1 LREIE
6 KLHVF
11 ESCEPGEQK
20 FIFTAKCEALFDNRY
35 VIRYNC
41 LINIIN
47 TILVSTILGFGVFY
61 FNKDMNDLVLD
72 PIDKMTSKIKD
83 LSKNPI
89 EAIKIKNTEEENVN
103 SKKIMGCCNTGD
115 KNKEPM
121 ETVILEQT
129 LGKISA
135 LLALGFGEAGAEII
149 SKNIQ
154 NKADV
159 DVDPTIAGKKVMGIY
174 GFCDIRNFTDSTEIL
189 EEEVMIFVNEIAE
202 IVHELTAEYGG
213 SANKNIGDAFLL
225 VWKFDDKFTSTKGD
239 IVLLNSHEVN
249 QIVDMAL
256 ISFLKIIMKSHKSYD
271 LQKVKI
277 FLK

>member
-1 LREIE
+1 LRTIE
-6 KLHVF
+6 KLHVYEKCF
-11 ESCEPGEQK
+11 QGEIDETK
-20 FIFTAKCEALFDNRY
+20 LILEAKCDAVFDNRY
-35 VIRYNC
+35 VVRYNSM
-41 LINIIN
+41 INIIN
-47 TILVSTILGFGVFY
+47 TILMSTILGFGVFY

-83 LSKNPI
+83 LSRNPI
-89 EAIKIKNTEEENVN
+89 EAIKLRNNEEDQVN
-103 SKKIMGCCNTGD
+103 SKIMSRCCD
-115 KNKEPM
+115 KKKTDMPL

-129 LGKISA
+129 LGKITA

-154 NKADV
+154 NKVDV
-159 DVDPTIAGKKVMGIY
+159 DVDPTIAGRKVMGVY

-202 IVHELTAEYGG
+202 LVHELTADYGG

-225 VWKFDDKFTSTKGD
+225 VWKFDDKFVKTMKHE
-239 IVLLNSHEVN
+239 ILLIDSPEVN

-256 ISFLKIIMKSHKSYD
+256 ISFLKIIMKSHKSYE
-271 LQKVKI
+271 LQKVK
-277 FLK
+277 

>member
-1 LREIE
+1 MEERQIIY
-6 KLHVF
+6 KA
-11 ESCEPGEQK
+11 G
-20 FIFTAKCEALFDNRY
+20 CEAMFDNRN
-35 VIRYNC
+35 VIRYNSI
-41 LINIIN
+41 INIVN
-47 TILVSTILGFGVFY
+47 TILVSTILGFGVYY
-61 FNKDMNDLVLD
+61 FNKDMNDLVLE

-89 EAIKIKNTEEENVN
+89 EAMKLKNNEEEQVP
-103 SKKIMGCCNTGD
+103 SKKNIIPRCCD
-115 KNKEPM
+115 KKKTDTPL
-121 ETVILEQT
+121 ETAILEKT

-154 NKADV
+154 NKVDV
-159 DVDPTIAGKKVMGIY
+159 DVDPTIPGKKVMGIY

-202 IVHELTAEYGG
+202 IVHELTSEYGG

-225 VWKFDDKFTSTKGD
+225 VWKFDDRFVKNNKND
-239 IVLLNSHEVN
+239 VVLLDGPEVN
-249 QIVDMAL
+249 QMVDMAL

-271 LQKVKI
+271 LQKVI
-277 FLK
+277 LFLI